1 MPATATVPAY
11 TYTVRQLAQRDEMVF
26 KSVVRVLQGKTRHNW
41 MHTENPDADLVL
53 IGDQMPANT
62 SAGAE
67 TIGGSAVIHIS
78 ATAGPG
84 FNGLTLPL
92 RIGDVIAQ
100 MDTAGDVIG
109 SRGGHGHAQTVTA
122 PLSQPAALAVASHVQ
137 PYRESV
143 PADMRVSLSRWP
155 EATLLQR
162 DIRYLK
168 LATVM
173 TGQPVSIAELAA
185 RTQFPIQLCQGFVD
199 ALKACQMV
207 RVIGELREV
216 QTSPH
221 IASAIEYANKP
232 RPVAP
237 SQHGGLIARIRSRLE
252 MIVGTAAAK

>member
-41 MHTENPDADLVL
+41 MHTDHPDADLVL
-53 IGDQMPANT
+53 IGDQLPAST
-62 SAGAE
+62 GGGAE
-67 TIGGSAVIHIS
+67 TVPGSAVIHIS
-78 ATAGPG
+78 ATGGPG

-100 MDTAGDVIG
+100 MDHAGDVIA
-109 SRGGHGHAQTVTA
+109 SRGGSSRAQQAVA
-122 PLSQPAALAVASHVQ
+122 VSQPAPLAPHVQ
-137 PYRESV
+137 PFRDSV
-143 PADMRVSLSRWP
+143 PSDLRVSLSRWP
-155 EATLLQR
+155 EPALLQR

-173 TGQPVSIAELAA
+173 TGQPVSIVELAA

-216 QTSPH
+216 PVVSH
-221 IASAIEYANKP
+221 VSAAIEFAQKP
-232 RPVAP
+232 RPA
-237 SQHGGLIARIRSRLE
+237 QHGGLIARIRSRLE
-252 MIVGTAAAK
+252 LIVGGAVAK